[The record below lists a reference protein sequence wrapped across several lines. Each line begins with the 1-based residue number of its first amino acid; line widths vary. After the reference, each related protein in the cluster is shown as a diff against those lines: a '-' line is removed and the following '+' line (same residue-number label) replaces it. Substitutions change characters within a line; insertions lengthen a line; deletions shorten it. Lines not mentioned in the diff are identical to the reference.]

1 MNGLYLDPPNYQRAV
16 QQDLLP
22 TVVRHL
28 TPPAGP
34 APAGPP
40 AHPPP
45 LAAAAAAAVAAAPK
59 HETEKPGSAT
69 ICGVRGRVFWIMAL
83 VAVLLV
89 LISVGGGLA
98 ARFVME
104 NKAKNEN
111 IGTATALNQTAAS
124 PVGGVSKT
132 QTSLVNSQLITIAVT
147 TDGTTSWE
155 TSVTTI
161 VVGASPTATAF
172 STITTKTSGTG
183 PTTVT
188 LPPYTSSSNSGG
200 DPCADTLQFKSSVL
214 WAGVSNTAVYP
225 PQVLWLFDLPS
236 GGSCCSQCW
245 SLAPQKCNVWGY
257 FPLGHPVDDK
267 ISCAIVYDYPGS
279 QEDAMCPAGRPLV
292 GILPGSTDAVGIAG
306 NVGGTGPCAGP
317 LYTQ

>member
-22 TVVRHL
+22 TAVRHL

-69 ICGVRGRVFWIMAL
+69 ICGVRRRVFWIMAL

-104 NKAKNEN
+104 NKANTEN

-161 VVGASPTATAF
+161 VVG
-172 STITTKTSGTG
+172 I
-183 PTTVT
+183 
-188 LPPYTSSSNSGG
+188 
-200 DPCADTLQFKSSVL
+200 
-214 WAGVSNTAVYP
+214 
-225 PQVLWLFDLPS
+225 
-236 GGSCCSQCW
+236 
-245 SLAPQKCNVWGY
+245 
-257 FPLGHPVDDK
+257 
-267 ISCAIVYDYPGS
+267 
-279 QEDAMCPAGRPLV
+279 
-292 GILPGSTDAVGIAG
+292 
-306 NVGGTGPCAGP
+306 
-317 LYTQ
+317 